1 MKKIDELK
9 LDEEVWIIFNFL
21 HFDKKKTIS
30 IDTIEYLGINKPIR
44 VKVDKI
50 NKTLGL
56 GTNDVTLIPID
67 KNFNIGRITIF
78 MGEDKSFYES
88 YEEALTGLVTEMK
101 TNIEILK
108 TITSNLESN
117 IVELLNENNR

>member
-21 HFDKKKTIS
+21 HFNKKKTIS
-30 IDTIEYLGINKPIR
+30 IDTIEYLGVNKPIR

-88 YEEALTGLVTEMK
+88 YEEALTSLIMESVKVINDLKNLADKIK
-101 TNIEILK
+101 TGVIDLK
-108 TITSNLESN
+108 Y
-117 IVELLNENNR
+117 

>member
-1 MKKIDELK
+1 MKKIDGLK

-30 IDTIEYLGINKPIR
+30 IDTIEYLGVNKPIR

-88 YEEALTGLVTEMK
+88 YEEALTSLIMESVKVINDLKNLADKIK
-101 TNIEILK
+101 TGVIDLK
-108 TITSNLESN
+108 Y
-117 IVELLNENNR
+117 

>member
-1 MKKIDELK
+1 ME
-9 LDEEVWIIFNFL
+9 
-21 HFDKKKTIS
+21 
-30 IDTIEYLGINKPIR
+30 
-44 VKVDKI
+44 KVFVSA
-50 NKTLGL
+50 
-56 GTNDVTLIPID
+56 VTVVPID
-67 KNFNIGRITIF
+67 KQYPIRRITCC
-78 MGEDKSFYES
+78 ENCSYDFYET